1 MSRTKKLRVT
11 ALAGVAALALGAA
24 AFGAQSAPDR
34 VKLDGG
40 QTTVR
45 PSAALTQALQAK
57 GVTVAPA
64 GRATAGEAGSLVFP
78 IVRGRV
84 DRQTLHGRIV
94 HRGALRLTRGARSL
108 RLRRLVIR
116 TTKRGSVLRATVGRG
131 GCGGPDR
138 RGARRRATGARRL
151 GAVPRR
157 SRRGCG
163 RMAVAR
169 LSNVQR
175 SDSGGLLV
183 TTADLTLTRGAAR
196 RINRRLGAQVVN
208 GGTRLGTARIE
219 AKPRS

>member
-1 MSRTKKLRVT
+1 MSRTRKLRAGAVT
-11 ALAGVAALALGAA
+11 AVAALAVVGAA
-24 AFGAQSAPDR
+24 GAQSPPDR
-34 VKLDGG
+34 VRLAGER
-40 QTTVR
+40 TTLT
-45 PSAALTQALQAK
+45 PSAELGRALSAGGIT
-57 GVTVAPA
+57 VTPV
-64 GRATAGEAGSLVFP
+64 GRATGGEGGSVIFP

-84 DRQTLHGRIV
+84 DPQSLRGRIV
-94 HRGALRLTRGARSL
+94 HRGGVRITRGERSL
-108 RLRRLVIR
+108 RLRRLLIR

-131 GCGGPDR
+131 ACGGPER
-138 RGARRRATGARRL
+138 RGARRRATGGRRL

-183 TTADLTLTRGAAR
+183 ATADLTLTRAAAR
-196 RINRRLGAQVVN
+196 RINRRLGTQVVN
-208 GGTRLGTARIE
+208 GGTRLGTAKIE